1 MSLAWEGQSLK
12 FQNTWAFFFF
22 LIPWLLCSFL
32 FFPNYTF
39 YISSC
44 SHLLFFIVDLHKSDY

>member
-12 FQNTWAFFFF
+12 FQNTWAFFF

-32 FFPNYTF
+32 FFSNYTF
-39 YISSC
+39 YISCC
-44 SHLLFFIVDLHKSDY
+44 SHFLFFIVDLHKSDY